1 MLLSK
6 KGLFDIN
13 GYIFF
18 IMYSDF
24 FTRITENFLE
34 GGGEGYF
41 PSLKGTVL
49 FVFGFPNQLL
59 QALILNFSL
68 R

>member
-18 IMYSDF
+18 YNVF
-24 FTRITENFLE
+24 GLLYKNHRKLFR
-34 GGGEGYF
+34 GGEGYF